1 MACPCKRDHVFIGLD
16 FGTTRCGA
24 VVTCADVCTEHS
36 YFQVQHEIR
45 VPKFLARFVTRG
57 HKIEMVRTDQNDP
70 NVSGVK
76 NAKLEILFNGDPER
90 FVKRGDYHQIK
101 SWVEGDWQRSG
112 GAGLPAEYFG
122 SAIKTLYDL
131 AWKDLKMPHI
141 SKESITTVVTFPLLT
156 GAIKDTLKRGLDYSN
171 ISSRCQD
178 VQVSEESHAALAGL
192 LREYPEIGREALA
205 ANESIIVADC
215 GGITLDIAAFR
226 PFDPKCGGAP
236 AAASISRL
244 GGGLWVDRN
253 FEKLVDQKLDELK
266 VQISQLGDEEVDN
279 EEADEVRSELIRLW
293 HTSIKENPPFQRVFL
308 TGGLG
313 CSQAV
318 RELVPR
324 ILNAKIADGKPPM
337 RVENTEDPP
346 LLWNAVAMGAAHC
359 FDRTI
364 PVHRPTWRPFAE
376 TPESDEMMG

>member
-16 FGTTRCGA
+16 FGTTRSGA
-24 VVTCADVCTEHS
+24 VVTRADVCTEHS

-45 VPKFLARFVTRG
+45 VPKFLATFVSRG
-57 HKIEMVRTDQNDP
+57 HKIEMMRTDQNDP

-76 NAKLEILFNGDPER
+76 NAKLEILFNGGPEW
-90 FVKRGDYHQIK
+90 FVKQGDYHKIK
-101 SWVEGDWQRSG
+101 SWVELDWQRSS

-131 AWKDLKMPHI
+131 AWEGLEMPQI

-156 GAIKDTLKRGLDYSN
+156 GAIKDTLKRGLEYSN

-226 PFDPKCGGAP
+226 PFDPNCGGAP
-236 AAASISRL
+236 TAASISRL
-244 GGGLWVDRN
+244 GGGFWIDRN
-253 FEKLVDQKLDELK
+253 FEELVDKKLDELK
-266 VQISQLGDEEVDN
+266 AQISQLDEVDD
-279 EEADEVRSELIRLW
+279 EEADEPQ
-293 HTSIKENPPFQRVFL
+293 HVFL

-324 ILNAKIADGKPPM
+324 ILNAKTADGKPPM
-337 RVENTEDPP
+337 RVENTGDPP

-376 TPESDEMMG
+376 TPESNEMMG